1 MKKVLCLFIV
11 AIVLSVCS
19 MPAFSVIER
28 EDSLTFETQVFE
40 ILDGA
45 KQGNTIKIYN
55 GHFIQYFA
63 EDVPIHEIIQ
73 DENLLKPYYVVKN
86 GLQTAEY
93 FYIEDNQANRI
104 TINPPSLDKTLEYVT
119 SPNKVLKALSEKV
132 SIQNIYYL
140 NSESSYSG
148 IYIYYVTDKGDYI
161 YYQDAANDD
170 AGYLFALTDFCN
182 VAKEAYAIIKGE
194 NTGNLYELPTGGP
207 TLLSDIVDISEYQI
221 TPETPTVFYVC
232 IAVTLVIATGVV
244 TVLLLQKK
252 RKSLAS

>member
-1 MKKVLCLFIV
+1 MKKALCLFIV
-11 AIVLSVCS
+11 VIVLSVCS
-19 MPAFSVIER
+19 MPVFSVVER

-119 SPNKVLKALSEKV
+119 SPDKVLKALSEKA

-207 TLLSDIVDISEYQI
+207 TLLSDLVDISEYQV
-221 TPETPTVFYVC
+221 TPGRSMGLYIGLVA
-232 IAVTLVIATGVV
+232 IAVVMTGAGIVFVIW
-244 TVLLLQKK
+244 KK
-252 RKSLAS
+252 RKRTT